1 MMGLKGCESGH
12 MATGRRAEQ
21 CPTGERG
28 PQGGWTQRL
37 QEPGACPCCWA
48 GPVPERASQGI
59 PKTAHAND
67 CCSFTTL
74 SHPAKA
80 APCR

>member
-12 MATGRRAEQ
+12 MATGRQAEQ
-21 CPTGERG
+21 CPTGEEASEAGHSSSRSRG
-28 PQGGWTQRL
+28 PVRAAGQALCQR
-37 QEPGACPCCWA
+37 EP
-48 GPVPERASQGI
+48 QGI